1 MTLDKS
7 PAEQLATPVQFLKGV
22 GPQRAEVLQRLDLQT
37 ARDVLFFFPRTYQ
50 DMTDLR
56 EVQQLEEDKLQSVC
70 GIVEDMEL
78 RGSQPGKCVLGV
90 LIRSGGGH
98 LRGLWFNQPFMEE
111 KFKIGQRVMFA
122 GKPKLQGLVWQM
134 SHPKVDWLGEED
146 EEPQG
151 RILPVYP
158 LTEGLQ
164 QWQMRKIVGRDGRRL
179 RPSAGRDL
187 SRRVS
192 PGPRPLAAACGRS
205 SRSTPPT
212 TPNNWP
218 ARGGGWPTR
227 SFSCWGWRWPSGGI
241 NSTTCGRPRRWRP
254 RP

>member
-1 MTLDKS
+1 
-7 PAEQLATPVQFLKGV
+7 
-22 GPQRAEVLQRLDLQT
+22 
-37 ARDVLFFFPRTYQ
+37 
-50 DMTDLR
+50 
-56 EVQQLEEDKLQSVC
+56 
-70 GIVEDMEL
+70 MEL

-111 KFKIGQRVMFA
+111 KFKLGQRVMFA

-146 EEPQG
+146 EEPKG
-151 RILPVYP
+151 ADLA
-158 LTEGLQ
+158 GLSAHRGPAA
-164 QWQMRKIVGRDGRRL
+164 MADAEDRGRDGRRL

-187 SRRVS
+187 SRRLS
-192 PGPRPLAAACGRS
+192 PGPRPLAAATGRS

-212 TPNNWP
+212 TPHNWP
-218 ARGGGWPTR
+218 AHGGGWPTR
-227 SFSCWGWRWPSGGI
+227 SFFCWGWPWPSGGI
-241 NSTTCGRPRRWRP
+241 NSTSCGRPRRWRP